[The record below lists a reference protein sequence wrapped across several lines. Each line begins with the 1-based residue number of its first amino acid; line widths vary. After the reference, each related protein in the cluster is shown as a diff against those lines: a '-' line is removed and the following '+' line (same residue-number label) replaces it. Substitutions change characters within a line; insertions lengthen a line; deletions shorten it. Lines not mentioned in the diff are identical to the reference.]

1 MPLTQGDTGIAT
13 KIRDTGSKATFAT
26 RGETFHQTVSLCD
39 LRRAAT
45 PPFQSLCFLIINY
58 YMITMRKSQ
67 YF

>member
-1 MPLTQGDTGIAT
+1 MPLTQDDTGIAT

-26 RGETFHQTVSLCD
+26 PRETFHQPASLCD

-45 PPFQSLCFLIINY
+45 PPFHSLCFLIINY

>member
-26 RGETFHQTVSLCD
+26 PRETFHQPASLCD
-39 LRRAAT
+39 LPQAAT

-58 YMITMRKSQ
+58 YMITTRKSQ

>member
-39 LRRAAT
+39 LPQAAT

-58 YMITMRKSQ
+58 YMITTRKSQ
-67 YF
+67 

>member
-39 LRRAAT
+39 LPQAAT

-58 YMITMRKSQ
+58 YMITTRKSQ